1 MLFRNTSELP
11 NETSE
16 RMVGLLCFFFR
27 LFRDSRRMHKFVVV
41 DCYESRRRTYGDHY
55 CRLACDSWPRFT
67 YFLKK
72 TLWTIIEMPP
82 LCNYNNNDDD
92 FATEYAIQGVH
103 TQLFL
108 ACFSFYI
115 DVSCCL
121 GLWRAEKDFPTKG
134 QWATWRVMCGQSGKL
149 LK

>member
-1 MLFRNTSELP
+1 MLFKNPSELP
-11 NETSE
+11 SETSE
-16 RMVGLLCFFFR
+16 QIIGLLFFR
-27 LFRDSRRMHKFVVV
+27 LFRDSRRMHKFVIV

-55 CRLACDSWPRFT
+55 CRLACDSWPWFT

-92 FATEYAIQGVH
+92 FATEYAIQGIH

-108 ACFSFYI
+108 ASFSFYI

-121 GLWRAEKDFPTKG
+121 GLWRIEKDFPTKG
-134 QWATWRVMCGQSGKL
+134 QWATWTKSSVADPGNH
-149 LK
+149 